1 MAHPV
6 VTRQELDPNEGEG
19 GAEEA
24 DGVGQLVL
32 LVDLQILG
40 VDVLELVLEKL
51 VKVTL
56 NALPSFGDILVSKPL
71 RRLPSCW

>member
-1 MAHPV
+1 M
-6 VTRQELDPNEGEG
+6 
-19 GAEEA
+19 
-24 DGVGQLVL
+24 L